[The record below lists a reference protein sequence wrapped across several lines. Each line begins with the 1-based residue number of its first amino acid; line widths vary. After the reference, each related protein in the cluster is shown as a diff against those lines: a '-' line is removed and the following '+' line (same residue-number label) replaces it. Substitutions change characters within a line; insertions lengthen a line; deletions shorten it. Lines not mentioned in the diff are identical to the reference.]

1 MKNLILNNQKRFD
14 NLYSEN
20 KNVEMI
26 KVFNNTYI
34 VIFYNKL
41 SLVSFSVTGWNL
53 KALKS

>member
-41 SLVSFSVTGWNL
+41 SLVSFSINGWNL
-53 KALKS
+53 KTLKS